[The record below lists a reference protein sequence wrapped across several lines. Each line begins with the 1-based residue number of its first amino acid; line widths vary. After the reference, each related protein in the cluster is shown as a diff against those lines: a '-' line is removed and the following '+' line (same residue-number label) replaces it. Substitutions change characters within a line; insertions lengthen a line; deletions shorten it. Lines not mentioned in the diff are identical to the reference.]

1 LDTASRLGWRRFE
14 FRQGRAPRPG
24 MFAKWLLAIL
34 DEAVGAT
41 VRARFGGR
49 LRCAVTGG
57 APILPSVA
65 RPFLAL
71 GIPLL
76 QGYGMTESSPV
87 ISCNIPDDNDPASVG
102 RPLPGI
108 EVRIGDSDEL
118 LARGPNI
125 MQGYWLRPEE
135 TRRVVDAEGW
145 LHTGDQARLENGR
158 LYIQGRLKDIIVT
171 STGEKI
177 APGDLEAA
185 IGTDPLFEQVMVVG
199 EQRPYLAALLVL
211 NAPQWAN
218 EARILGVAADSQASL
233 RSPVVIESLLARV
246 KHLVREF
253 PSYATPR
260 AVFLTTQPW
269 TIGAGLITPTLKP
282 KRAAIESRF
291 AAQIADLYR
300 GH

>member
-1 LDTASRLGWRRFE
+1 
-14 FRQGRAPRPG
+14 
-24 MFAKWLLAIL
+24 
-34 DEAVGAT
+34 
-41 VRARFGGR
+41 
-49 LRCAVTGG
+49 
-57 APILPSVA
+57 
-65 RPFLAL
+65 
-71 GIPLL
+71 
-76 QGYGMTESSPV
+76 V